1 MPPKFPP
8 LSAADH
14 SSRWTIP
21 RPLAGLPPVLLFFL
35 ISTAARAGQPE
46 GYPEAVALYQS
57 RQYSEAQQAFSR
69 VARAHPEDIEVNFHL
84 GRLAL
89 WFDDAP
95 AALEHLERAHR
106 GAPNDARVLNA
117 LGDTYGLQ
125 AQKAPLLA
133 KLGWARQCRAAYER
147 AVELDPACTAYRW
160 SLLAFYQL
168 APRLVGGSED
178 KARREAEVIS
188 RLDPA
193 AGRVARATL
202 HLAAHEADRAF
213 AEFDSVLREHPDDFI
228 ALYQVGRCADV
239 SGEQLDRGL
248 RALRRC
254 LELPAPIGEAAPR
267 RVHVLSRLASIL
279 DRLGDPAAARA
290 AREQSTRLE
299 PDFRSEKDALKN

>member
-1 MPPKFPP
+1 MPPTPP
-8 LSAADH
+8 SLSAAPN
-14 SSRWTIP
+14 SVPWTIP

-35 ISTAARAGQPE
+35 ISTASRAGQPE
-46 GYPEAVALYQS
+46 GYPEAVALYQA

-69 VARAHPEDIEVNFHL
+69 VARTNPGDVEVNFHL

-95 AALEHLERAHR
+95 TALEHLERAHR
-106 GAPNDARVLNA
+106 AAPNDARVWNA

-125 AQKAPLLA
+125 AQKAALLA
-133 KLGWARQCRAAYER
+133 KLGWARRCRAAYER
-147 AVELDPACTAYRW
+147 AVELDPACAAYRW

-178 KARREAEVIS
+178 KARRESEVIS

-213 AEFDSVLREHPDDFI
+213 AEFDAVLREHPDDFI

-248 RALRRC
+248 RALQRC
-254 LELPAPIGEAAPR
+254 LDLPSPIGEAAPR
-267 RVHVLSRLASIL
+267 KVHVLSRLAGIL
-279 DRLGDPAAARA
+279 ERQGDAKGAQA
-290 AREQSTRLE
+290 AREQAARLE
-299 PDFRSEKDALKN
+299 PDFRLDKDTLKN